1 MNKKFVI
8 ILIIIYI
15 FLGQRPQQC
24 LTTGVQAVS
33 ASSALV
39 RLALICGCVTG
50 MSVTVIVTRF
60 ARSLG
65 MRCVLECW
73 TDHENDAA
81 TIIQSFFQSII
92 PDQCVMADPVAEEV
106 AD

>member
-24 LTTGVQAVS
+24 RGVQTVS
-33 ASSALV
+33 ASWALT
-39 RLALICGCVTG
+39 RSTLMCGCVASVPAPVVVTG
-50 MSVTVIVTRF
+50 F
-60 ARSLG
+60 ARSRG

-81 TIIQSFFQSII
+81 TIIQSFFQRII
-92 PDQCVMADPVAEEV
+92 DDQCVMAVPVAKEV

>member
-24 LTTGVQAVS
+24 RTSGVQAVS
-33 ASSALV
+33 ASSVLT
-39 RLALICGCVTG
+39 RSTLICGCVV
-50 MSVTVIVTRF
+50 SVPVPVVVTRF
-60 ARSLG
+60 ARIRS

-81 TIIQSFFQSII
+81 TIIQSFFQRII
-92 PDQCVMADPVAEEV
+92 DDQCVMAVPVAEEV